1 MTSAHTHQA
10 GRDTV
15 HGLFERQTAA
25 TPEAAAVCHGR
36 TVRTY
41 AELDEA
47 ACRLAVRLRE
57 RGARRGDHVGV
68 LLDRSVELVVALL
81 AVLKSGA
88 AWIGL
93 EPTCSARRLGVVLD
107 DAGVALVVT
116 RTDLVGRL
124 PAGVRPVVLVDEP
137 ANAGPPDAEPP
148 DAEPPDAEPADDI
161 PPSFARP
168 EDLAF
173 VVYTSAS
180 TGRPGVMVEHRC
192 ATAFLTAI
200 AGRVRFGPGTW
211 TLLFA
216 GIAFDAIVGEV
227 FGPLTSGGAVVVPS
241 RDAELMGAGLVRLLE
256 QQHVTTAFLPPSV
269 LALLPDAELPDL
281 RTLVVGGEVASPDVV
296 ERWER
301 GRNLHLARGCTEATW
316 IVVLSAG
323 QPPDRPLSTGHP
335 LPDVEAHV
343 LDDDLWP
350 VARGTVGELY
360 LGGPTVSR
368 GYLGRPALTAE
379 LFGPHP
385 FARRPGTRLYRTG
398 DLARVLP
405 DGGFEFVGR
414 TDDHGRPRARVGP

>member
-1 MTSAHTHQA
+1 MTSAHDHPI
-10 GRDTV
+10 GWDTI

-25 TPEAAAVCHGR
+25 TPEAVAVFHGR

-57 RGARRGDHVGV
+57 RGARRGGYVGV
-68 LLDRSVELVVALL
+68 LLDRSPELVVALL

-88 AWIGL
+88 AYIGL
-93 EPTCSARRLGVVLD
+93 EPSYPARRLGAVLD

-124 PAGVRPVVLVDEP
+124 PADVCPVVLVDEP
-137 ANAGPPDAEPP
+137 VDSLSDDGLPPTC
-148 DAEPPDAEPADDI
+148 
-161 PPSFARP
+161 ARP

-173 VVYTSAS
+173 VMYTSGS

-192 ATAFLTAI
+192 VTAFLTGI
-200 AGRVRFGPGTW
+200 GSRVCFGPGTW
-211 TLLFA
+211 TLQFA
-216 GIAFDAIVGEV
+216 GVTFDATIGEI
-227 FGPLTSGGAVVVPS
+227 FGPLTSGGAVVLPS
-241 RDAELMGAGLVRLLE
+241 PGAELIGPGLARLLE
-256 QQHVTTAFLPPSV
+256 QERVTTAFLPPSV
-269 LALLPDAELPDL
+269 LAVLPDAELPDL
-281 RTLVVGGEVASPDVV
+281 RTLVVGGEAVPLDVV
-296 ERWER
+296 KRWER
-301 GRNLHLARGCTEATW
+301 GRNFHLAYSSTETTW
-316 IVVLSAG
+316 IVTTSDRQ
-323 QPPDRPLSTGHP
+323 QPDQPLPIGHP
-335 LPDVEAHV
+335 LPNVEAYV

-350 VARGTVGELY
+350 VACGTVGELY

-385 FARRPGTRLYRTG
+385 FAQQPGTRLYRTG

-405 DGGFEFVGR
+405 DGQFEVVGR
-414 TDDHGRPRARVGP
+414 TDDHGRSHVRVDL